1 MSRARGGRRNK
12 YARWRVFSLA
22 LVHLLM
28 IVHILHWKLAG
39 RTLAP
44 LEFNEVMHA
53 LELGIVTAGFLF
65 MAAAILATAIFGRFF
80 CSWGCHILALQ
91 DLCAWLLGKLRIRPR
106 PIRSRLLL
114 WVPMI
119 AAGYMFLWPQ
129 VSRIAIGAERASMR
143 VATDADGWAS
153 FVTENFWRNL
163 PGPGIALTTFFIC
176 GFLIVY
182 VLGTRSFCSYGCPYG
197 AVFGLADRFAPG
209 RIRVG
214 PDCTQCA
221 KCTAVCTSHVRVHE
235 EVARYGMVVNPACMK
250 DLDCVSV
257 CPQDTLRFGFGRPS
271 LLRRIVGIKEVQ
283 QRFDF
288 SWPEECAA
296 VCVFV
301 VVLVTYRGLYDLL
314 PFLLSLAIA
323 AILSYAAIVGIRL
336 LTRPD
341 VRFHSWSLRKSGRL
355 TGGGAALLAIL
366 TLVTGLTA
374 HSAIIRY
381 SAFCG
386 ERHYH
391 SAFGGG
397 PLDENTADA
406 AITHL
411 SRAQSWG
418 MLESERIERMLGD
431 LFTARQRWTE
441 AEDSRRRSLDGAPYD
456 AVLLSKLGLILSHQ
470 GRHKDAESAYLS
482 AIRSDPTSAEP
493 YYGLGVAK
501 YRRGELRDAV
511 EHLEEA
517 LRRKKDYAD
526 AHYQLGTI
534 FVETQ
539 AIEKGI
545 QHLSECV
552 RLRPG
557 FGDARYNLAVA
568 LASAGRLSEA
578 ATEID
583 RAIAIQPDDVQT
595 QRFRAFLESMIPI
608 EQWPANEA
616 RIRPA
621 LQEEE

>member
-1 MSRARGGRRNK
+1 M
-12 YARWRVFSLA
+12 V
-22 LVHLLM
+22 
-28 IVHILHWKLAG
+28 VHIVHWKLAG

-65 MAAAILATAIFGRFF
+65 MAAAVLASAIFGRFF

-91 DLCAWLLGKLRIRPR
+91 DLSAWLLGKFGIKPR

-129 VSRIAIGAERASMR
+129 VRRIATGAERASMR

-153 FVTENFWRNL
+153 FVTEDFWRNL
-163 PGPGIALTTFFIC
+163 PGPGIAMTTFVIC

-257 CPQDTLRFGFGRPS
+257 CPEDTLRFGFGRPS
-271 LLRRIVGIKEVQ
+271 FLRRIVGIKEVQ
-283 QRFDF
+283 QRYDF
-288 SWPEECAA
+288 SWPEECVAIG
-296 VCVFV
+296 VFV
-301 VVLVTYRGLYDLL
+301 AVLLTYRGLYDLM

-323 AILSYAAIVGIRL
+323 ALLSYAAVIGIRL
-336 LTRPD
+336 VRGPD
-341 VRFHSWSLRKSGRL
+341 VRFHRWTFRRSGKL
-355 TGGGAALLAIL
+355 TGGGAVFLALS
-366 TLVTGLTA
+366 TLVAGLTA

-381 SAFCG
+381 SAFFG
-386 ERHYH
+386 ERQYR
-391 SAFGGG
+391 SAFGGVR
-397 PLDENTADA
+397 LDEGAADV

-411 SRAQSWG
+411 TRARTWG
-418 MLESERIERMLGD
+418 LLESNRIERMLGD
-431 LFTARQRWTE
+431 LLTARERWTE
-441 AEDSRRRSLDGAPYD
+441 AEESRRRSLEVAPHD
-456 AVLLSKLGLILSHQ
+456 TVLLSKLAQILSHQ
-470 GRHKDAESAYLS
+470 GRHNDAETVYLS
-482 AIRSDPTSAEP
+482 AIRSDPTCAEP
-493 YYGLGVAK
+493 YYGLGVAR
-501 YRRGELRDAV
+501 YRRGELRGAI
-511 EHLEEA
+511 EYLEEA
-517 LRRKKDYAD
+517 LRRQNDYAD
-526 AHYQLGTI
+526 AYYQLGTI

-545 QHLSECV
+545 RHLSDCV
-552 RLRPG
+552 RLRPE

-578 ATEID
+578 AAEID
-583 RAIAIQPDDVQT
+583 RAIAIQPNDDQS
-595 QRFRAFLESMIPI
+595 QRFRTFLASMIPI
-608 EQWPANEA
+608 EQWPAEED
-616 RIRPA
+616 RFRPA
-621 LQEEE
+621 MQAKE